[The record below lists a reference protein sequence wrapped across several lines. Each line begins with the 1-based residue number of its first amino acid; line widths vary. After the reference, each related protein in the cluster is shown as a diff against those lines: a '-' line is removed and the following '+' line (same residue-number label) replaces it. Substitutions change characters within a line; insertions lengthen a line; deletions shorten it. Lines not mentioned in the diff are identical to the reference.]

1 VRTFIKVFKY
11 LCVRSKEGGVTVIEL
26 KPTYRVENIVASVVL
41 DCRIDLE
48 RVASVLPNV
57 EYDPEQFPGLVIRLQ
72 NPKAAVLVFNTGK
85 MVVTGLKREEH
96 AKIVVNKVIEKL
108 RKAGIQIEG
117 EPKIQIQNIVS
128 SGSIG
133 AEIDL
138 EMAAMTLEDALYEPE
153 QFPGLIYRMK
163 DPNVVFLL
171 FSSGKI
177 VCTGAKREEDV
188 KSAVEKLAKQLV
200 ELGLVGKPSSAET

>member
-1 VRTFIKVFKY
+1 M
-11 LCVRSKEGGVTVIEL
+11 IEL

>member
-1 VRTFIKVFKY
+1 
-11 LCVRSKEGGVTVIEL
+11 VIEL